1 MKRDLLNEMNGRL
14 RLYADTFG
22 GKNRAHESKWMD
34 VTDMAWVISN
44 TYNVVCV
51 SFYVSQNLT
60 YLPLNA
66 TKDAQ
71 GPTRVIKIVYLE

>member
-51 SFYVSQNLT
+51 SVLCVTKFDILT
-60 YLPLNA
+60 FERN
-66 TKDAQ
+66 Q
-71 GPTRVIKIVYLE
+71 RCTRSYESH